1 MGDPKPIVSVRAL
14 SHTFSEGDNTN
25 RVLHGVSADFLP
37 GEVVVIRGPS
47 GSGKTTLL
55 KLIGAQRSI
64 QEGDIVVEGRSLAA
78 ATQDDLVL
86 IRRNIGFIFQSHH
99 LLKSLTVLQNVQ
111 MPLTHDSRHDS
122 RSSAETALRMLER
135 VGLAAH
141 AHKPPTHL
149 SGGQS
154 QRVAI
159 ARALVGSPRIILADE
174 PTAALDRH
182 TGREVVTLLHDLAK
196 RDGVT
201 VVLVTHDDRILDVAD
216 RILHMEDGRLADHE
230 VRG

>member
-1 MGDPKPIVSVRAL
+1 MTPIVSVRDLCHDFA
-14 SHTFSEGDNTN
+14 EGDACH

-55 KLIGAQRSI
+55 KLIGAQRAI
-64 QEGDIVVEGRSLAA
+64 QKGDIVIEGRSLAA
-78 ATQDDLVL
+78 ATPADLVQ
-86 IRRNIGFIFQSHH
+86 IRRRIGFIFQSHH
-99 LLKSLTVLQNVQ
+99 LLKSLSVLQNIR
-111 MPLTHDSRHDS
+111 MPLMNAPGQDEK
-122 RSSAETALRMLER
+122 SSVETARRMLDR
-135 VGLAAH
+135 VGLIEH
-141 AHKPPTHL
+141 AHKSPTHL

-159 ARALVGSPRIILADE
+159 ARALVASPRIILADE
-174 PTAALDRH
+174 PTAALDKH

-196 RDGVT
+196 KDGVT

-216 RILHMEDGRLADHE
+216 RILHMEDGILADHE
-230 VRG
+230 VR

>member
-1 MGDPKPIVSVRAL
+1 MGAPSPIVSVRDI
-14 SHTFSEGDNTN
+14 SHDFTEGESTH
-25 RVLHGVSADFLP
+25 RVLHNVSAEFLQ

-55 KLIGAQRSI
+55 KLIGAQRAI
-64 QEGDIVVEGRSLAA
+64 QSGDIHIGGRSLAKA
-78 ATQDDLVL
+78 APPELVT
-86 IRRNIGFIFQSHH
+86 IRRGIGFIFQSHH

-111 MPLTHDSRHDS
+111 MPLTHDLRHDAA
-122 RSSAETALRMLER
+122 SSAEAALRMLER
-135 VGLAAH
+135 VGLRAH
-141 AHKPPTHL
+141 ANKPPMHL

-159 ARALVGSPRIILADE
+159 ARALVASPRIILADE
-174 PTAALDRH
+174 PTAALDKH

-196 RDGVT
+196 KDGVT

-216 RILHMEDGRLADHE
+216 RILHMEDGYLADHE
-230 VRG
+230 VR

>member
-1 MGDPKPIVSVRAL
+1 MNPIVSVRDLRHSFA
-14 SHTFSEGDNTN
+14 EGDSVHP
-25 RVLHGVSADFLP
+25 VLHGVTADFLP
-37 GEVVVIRGPS
+37 GEVVVIKGPS

-64 QEGDIVVEGRSLAA
+64 QAGDILVEGRSLGAA
-78 ATQDDLVL
+78 KPADLVK
-86 IRRNIGFIFQSHH
+86 IRRGIGFIFQAHH
-99 LLKSLTVLQNVQ
+99 LLNSLTVLQNVQ
-111 MPLTHDSRHDS
+111 MPLTHSAKHDTA
-122 RSSAETALRMLER
+122 SSAAAAMRMLEK
-135 VGLAAH
+135 VGLRDY
-141 AHKPPTHL
+141 AHKSPTHL

-159 ARALVGSPRIILADE
+159 ARALVGEPRVILADE
-174 PTAALDRH
+174 PTAALDKQ

-196 RDGVT
+196 KDGVT

-230 VRG
+230 VRGG